1 MPFQY
6 SFEEKT
12 EMLLIFGECGRD
24 ATLAAETYAARFPQ
38 NRAPNHQIFKSLV
51 SSLRER
57 GTFQQSAKSFINP
70 TITHDINQARV
81 LNLVENNPHIGSR
94 EISSQIGISKS
105 SVLRILKKHQYH
117 PYHLELHQELHG
129 EDFANRV
136 AFCEWAEEKIRNDE
150 HFFERVVFTDECCVK
165 NNGAVNKHNLH
176 YWAIQNPHWMRE
188 QDIQNRWSLN
198 VWGGVVN
205 NRIVGPFF
213 F

>member
-1 MPFQY
+1 VNV
-6 SFEEKT
+6 
-12 EMLLIFGECGRD
+12 
-24 ATLAAETYAARFPQ
+24 AETLLWPLKLTPRGFRK

-57 GTFQQSAKSFINP
+57 GTFQQSTKSFINP

-81 LNLVENNPHIGSR
+81 LNLVENNPHVGSR

-105 SVLRILKKHQYH
+105 SVLRILKKHD
-117 PYHLELHQELHG
+117 LELHQ
-129 EDFANRV
+129 
-136 AFCEWAEEKIRNDE
+136 

-165 NNGAVNKHNLH
+165 NNGAVNKYNLH

-198 VWGGVVN
+198 VWGGVVK
-205 NRIVGPFF
+205 NRIVEPFF